1 MTSADEVSIEP
12 PEPTPQEAQQLQVEM
27 DRLIK
32 SLSERKRRT
41 FQRFMKKG
49 KEVENAEGAA
59 DKEAT
64 NGTAGDEKTDGDEA
78 VKKRYVPHNR
88 ETLLNKIESLKLADE
103 DEDDEDFSFD
113 ESDIDSDEDDH
124 GDDDDDDECEEG
136 AWKRTFFIYGN
147 H

>member
-1 MTSADEVSIEP
+1 MTSADVVSIEP

-49 KEVENAEGAA
+49 KEVENAEEGA
-59 DKEAT
+59 DKEVSDAT
-64 NGTAGDEKTDGDEA
+64 PGEEKTDDGEA

-103 DEDDEDFSFD
+103 DEDDDDFSFD
-113 ESDIDSDEDDH
+113 DSDIGSSEDEH
-124 GDDDDDDECEEG
+124 GDDDDDECEEG
-136 AWKRTFFIYGN
+136 AWKRTYFIYGKQ
-147 H
+147 